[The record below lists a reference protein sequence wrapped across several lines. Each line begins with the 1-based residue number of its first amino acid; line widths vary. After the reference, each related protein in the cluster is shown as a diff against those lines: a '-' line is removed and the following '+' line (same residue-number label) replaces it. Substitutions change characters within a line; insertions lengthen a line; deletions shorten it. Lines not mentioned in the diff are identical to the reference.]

1 MENGYME
8 HENIVEL
15 IDENDNIVKFDHIMT
30 LEHEGE
36 KYALLSPIDDLEDVE
51 EGEVVIM
58 RIEEGDEQDAYVGIE
73 DEDLLETI
81 FQKYLA
87 IVEAEDE
94 E

>member
-8 HENIVEL
+8 QDNIVEL
-15 IDENDNIVKFDHIMT
+15 IDENENIVKFEHIMT
-30 LEHEGE
+30 LVHEGE
-36 KYALLSPIDDLEDVE
+36 KYALLSPIDDIEDVE

-58 RIEEGDEQDAYVGIE
+58 RIEEGEEQDAYVGIE
-73 DEDLLETI
+73 DDDLLEVI
-81 FQKYLA
+81 FQKYLE

>member
-15 IDENDNIVKFDHIMT
+15 IDENENIVKFDHIMT

-36 KYALLSPIDDLEDVE
+36 KYALLSPIDDIEDVE

>member
-15 IDENDNIVKFDHIMT
+15 IDENENIVKFDHIMT

-73 DEDLLETI
+73 DDDLLETI

>member
-15 IDENDNIVKFDHIMT
+15 IDENENIVKFDHIMT

-36 KYALLSPIDDLEDVE
+36 KYALLSPIDDLEDID

-58 RIEEGDEQDAYVGIE
+58 RIEEGEDQDAYVGIE
-73 DEDLLETI
+73 DDDLLETI

>member
-15 IDENDNIVKFDHIMT
+15 IDENENIVKFDHIMT

-36 KYALLSPIDDLEDVE
+36 KYALLSPIDDLEDIE

-58 RIEEGDEQDAYVGIE
+58 RIEEGEEQDAYVGIE
-73 DEDLLETI
+73 DDDLLETI

>member
-15 IDENDNIVKFDHIMT
+15 IDENENIVKFDHIMT

-36 KYALLSPIDDLEDVE
+36 KYALLSPIDDLEDIE

-58 RIEEGDEQDAYVGIE
+58 RIEEGEDQDAYVGIE
-73 DEDLLETI
+73 DDDLLETI